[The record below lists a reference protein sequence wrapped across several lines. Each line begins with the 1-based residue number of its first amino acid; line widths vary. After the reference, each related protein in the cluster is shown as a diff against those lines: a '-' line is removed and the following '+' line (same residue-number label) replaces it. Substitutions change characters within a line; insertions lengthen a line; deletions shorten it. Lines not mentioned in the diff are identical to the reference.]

1 MHGVSLQA
9 VTRGEGDDVVLV
21 PGWSMH
27 AGALA
32 PLIDELATK
41 FRVTS
46 IDLPGHGLNLA
57 SVWPEEIE
65 ALARELL
72 TAAPPHAT
80 WLGWSLGG
88 LASIAVARLAQDRV
102 DRLVLLASTPRFTA
116 AGDWPGAMP
125 AAELDAFARRLDRDP
140 ARALSRFDALL
151 FKGSANA
158 ASGVRRLHEL
168 LGGVRA
174 HASALQGGLR
184 MLIEADERAGLA
196 AFGKP
201 VGVVWGDGDP
211 LIPVSCAHD
220 LARLAPRMRIVG
232 GVGAG
237 HAPFILDA
245 GTVADAFWT
254 LIAE

>member
-1 MHGVSLQA
+1 MSLQA

-27 AGALA
+27 TGALA
-32 PLIDELATK
+32 PLIDVLATK
-41 FRVTS
+41 SRVTS

-57 SVWPEEIE
+57 TIWPEEIE

-72 TAAPPHAT
+72 AAAPPHAT

-88 LASIAVARLAQDRV
+88 LASIAAARLAPGRV

-116 AGDWPGAMP
+116 ASDWPGAMP
-125 AAELDAFARRLDRDP
+125 RVELDAFARRLDRDP
-140 ARALSRFDALL
+140 ARTLSRFDALL
-151 FKGSANA
+151 FKGGANA
-158 ASGVRRLHEL
+158 AFGVRRLHEL
-168 LGGVRA
+168 LGHVRA
-174 HASALQGGLR
+174 NAAALRGGLR

-201 VGVVWGDGDP
+201 VGAVWGYGDP
-211 LIPVSCAHD
+211 LIPASCAPD
-220 LARLAPRMRIVG
+220 LARLAPRMRIAS

-245 GTVADAFWT
+245 GAVADALWA
-254 LIAE
+254 LITE